1 MKALGPRMKFVAAT
15 TVGTIS
21 SIAGLVCQLVV
32 EYFST
37 YQSRR
42 VSFFGYFDE
51 LQSGDAAIIW
61 LPAGILYL
69 LIMVPIYLLILKA
82 LKNSKMREKVLPSG
96 YVFYPMACALIGVI
110 PSLSIAITA
119 SRWAWMFELSIFF
132 FASGI
137 IFGLGWWYFCERQV
151 VPARHLITP

>member
-1 MKALGPRMKFVAAT
+1 MKFVAAT

-96 YVFYPMACALIGVI
+96 YVFLPYGMRSNRCYPFAFYSYYSKPMGVD
-110 PSLSIAITA
+110 
-119 SRWAWMFELSIFF
+119 
-132 FASGI
+132 
-137 IFGLGWWYFCERQV
+137 V
-151 VPARHLITP
+151 